1 MMEDRVAPRAVREPP
16 VKAIAIGVAVIALV
30 AGGAYYFWPTTPP
43 PPPPPAP
50 TAKAPPAPPPPHYEV
65 AASSEALPKLA
76 ESDAAAMD
84 ALKKL
89 LDPAAIAKL
98 IVPESLIRNFVATID
113 SLPRDNLSMRVSPV
127 RPAAGTMKT
136 TGHEAS
142 LAIAPANDARY
153 APYVTALE
161 STNTTAVVDTYI
173 RLYPLFQQAYVEL
186 GFPNGYFNDRLVEV
200 IDHLLASPEPKAPVK
215 LVSPKV
221 LFLYADADLESRS
234 AGQKIMMRMGAAN
247 EARVKAKLREYRAAL
262 VAKTP
267 PRPANGS

>member
-1 MMEDRVAPRAVREPP
+1 MLEDRVAPRAPREAP
-16 VKAIAIGVAVIALV
+16 VKAIAIVAVVVALV
-30 AGGAYYFWPTTPP
+30 AAGAYFLWPGNPP

-50 TAKAPPAPPPPHYEV
+50 AAKAPPPPPPPHYEV
-65 AASSEALPKLA
+65 GASNEPLPKLA
-76 ESDAAAMD
+76 ESDGAAMD
-84 ALKKL
+84 ALRKL

-136 TGHEAS
+136 TGHEGS

-161 STNTTAVVDTYI
+161 STNTAAVVDTYV

-200 IDHLLASPEPKAPVK
+200 IDHLLEAPDLKAPVK

-221 LFLYADADLESRS
+221 LFLYADPDLEKRS

-247 EARVKAKLREYRAAL
+247 EARVKAKLRDYRAAL

-267 PRPANGS
+267 PKPAK

>member
-1 MMEDRVAPRAVREPP
+1 MMEDRVAPRVTRETP
-16 VKAIAIGVAVIALV
+16 VKAIAIGAVIIAVIA
-30 AGGAYYFWPTTPP
+30 AGVYLLWPASPP

-50 TAKAPPAPPPPHYEV
+50 AAKAPPPPPPPHYEV
-65 AASSEALPKLA
+65 GASNEALPKLA

-89 LDPAAIAKL
+89 LDPSAIAKL

-127 RPAAGTMKT
+127 RPAPGTMKT
-136 TGHEAS
+136 TGREGTF
-142 LAIAPANDARY
+142 AIAPANDARY
-153 APYVTALE
+153 GPYVTALE
-161 STNTTAVVDTYI
+161 STNTAAVVDTYV

-186 GFPNGYFNDRLVEV
+186 GFPNGYFNDRLIEV
-200 IDHLLASPEPKAPVK
+200 IDNLLDAPDPKGPVK

-221 LFLYADADLESRS
+221 LFLYADPDLEKRS

-247 EARVKAKLREYRAAL
+247 EARVKAKLRDYRAVL

-267 PRPANGS
+267 PK